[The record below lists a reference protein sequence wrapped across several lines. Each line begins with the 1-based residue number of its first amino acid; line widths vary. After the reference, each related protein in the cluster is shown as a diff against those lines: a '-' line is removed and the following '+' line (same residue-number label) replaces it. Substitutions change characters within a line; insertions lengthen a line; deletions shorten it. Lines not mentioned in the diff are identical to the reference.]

1 MSSSSSIK
9 KLIRGFYR
17 RVHPDLMQGCPS
29 VAVESNTRSLK
40 DLNAY
45 IDRLESSETITA
57 PFSRRTINFFSKITN
72 RRGAVIEGPL
82 KPFPVVLESIPP
94 SADILDKEEI
104 SVRLVR
110 AIEKGMDP
118 TGLFSSKSPEG
129 ERIEPIISQKMGT
142 GARGEL
148 NKIWNEEAL
157 RDQIRSHL
165 FESMDQRM
173 ERAKNYQS
181 IIIYNKLVKKYSK
194 LKNTKRR
201 LKRWEGIAHEVQAA
215 LKEKSV
221 PSMIDQIL
229 TNDSDDDTK
238 VKVIESGFHPDL
250 VFFDPELS
258 DSEREE
264 GIARI
269 CGINLHIES
278 DQWLLENIWKVVR
291 IERRPG
297 VPVVLSRNF
306 EADLKGGFIFIP
318 FDFELNP
325 LVEFFEDNLESV
337 RVARKGLIESFVPI

>member
-17 RVHPDLMQGCPS
+17 RVHPDLMQGCSS
-29 VAVESNTRSLK
+29 VAVECNSRALK

-45 IDRLESSETITA
+45 IDRLESSEIITA
-57 PFSRRTINFFSKITN
+57 PFCRRTINFFSKMSN
-72 RRGAVIEGPL
+72 RRGEIIEGSL

-94 SADILDKEEI
+94 SADILEKEEI

-118 TGLFSSKSPEG
+118 TGLFSSNSPEG

-142 GARGEL
+142 DARGQL

-165 FESMDQRM
+165 FESIDERM

-201 LKRWEGIAHEVQAA
+201 LKRLEGVASEVEAA
-215 LKEKSV
+215 LKEESAL
-221 PSMIDQIL
+221 SIIDQVL
-229 TNDSDDDTK
+229 TNDSDDETK

-258 DSEREE
+258 ELEREE
-264 GIARI
+264 GVARI
-269 CGINLHIES
+269 CGISLDIES

-291 IERRPG
+291 LERIPA
-297 VPVVLSRNF
+297 VPVVLSRKF
-306 EADLKGGFIFIP
+306 EADLKGGFIYIP

-325 LVEFFEDNLESV
+325 LVDFLEENLESV
-337 RVARKGLIESFVPI
+337 RVARKSLIDSFVPI